1 MLKEVSAQA
10 NVIAMLV
17 GVSME
22 CHLQQRPVLDAW
34 HRTKIG
40 AALENFITKKCFQNV
55 FFVST
60 MLWV

>member
-34 HRTKIG
+34 HRTKMM
-40 AALENFITKKCFQNV
+40 LSSVITTCV
-55 FFVST
+55 G
-60 MLWV
+60 